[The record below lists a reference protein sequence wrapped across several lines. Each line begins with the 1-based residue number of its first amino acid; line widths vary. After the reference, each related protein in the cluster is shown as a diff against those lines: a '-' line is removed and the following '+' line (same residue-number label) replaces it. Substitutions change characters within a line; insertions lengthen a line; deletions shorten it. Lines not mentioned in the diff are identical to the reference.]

1 MRALV
6 WEGPRRV
13 VMREQVMPSPEPGD
27 VLVRVAFAGICG
39 SELSAYLGHNA
50 LRVPPLVMG
59 HEFAGEVAALGEGA
73 AERNPALRV
82 GTWVTVNPLISCGR
96 CLYCRRGDQQLC
108 PSRQLLG
115 AHRAG
120 GYAEYVAAPADQA
133 LPLPDGMSLAT
144 GALAEPVAVAV
155 RVGQLAGDLAG
166 QVTLVAGAGPIGLLV
181 LQALQQRGAHRVFV
195 SDLVAERRAMAEAL
209 GGEPLDPR
217 AVDVVG
223 TVREAT
229 DGLGATVTV
238 DAVGVAATRAQTIA
252 ATRNGGLVILSGLH
266 EETGVIP
273 AADAIRREITLRG
286 SFAYSH
292 TNFTDALE
300 RLARGIMLLDPWI
313 VQADLA
319 EGGLWLDRLV
329 DAPGGE
335 AKVLLVP

>member
-1 MRALV
+1 MV
-6 WEGPRRV
+6 I
-13 VMREQVMPSPEPGD
+13 REQAMPSPGPSE

-59 HEFAGEVAALGEGA
+59 HEFAGEVVALGDGA
-73 AERNPALRV
+73 RRHNPALRE
-82 GTWVTVNPLISCGR
+82 GTRVTVNPLSSCGH
-96 CLYCRRGDQQLC
+96 CLYCQRGDQQLC
-108 PSRQLLG
+108 LSRQLLG

-120 GYAEYVAAPADQA
+120 GYAEYVVAPAAQA
-133 LPLPDGMSLAT
+133 LPLPEGMSLAS
-144 GALAEPVAVAV
+144 GALTEPVAVAM
-155 RVGQLAGDLAG
+155 RIGELAGDLGGAT
-166 QVTLVAGAGPIGLLV
+166 TLVAGAGPIGLLV
-181 LQALQQRGAHRVFV
+181 LQALQQRGARRVFV
-195 SDLVAERRAMAEAL
+195 SDLAPERRAMAEDL
-209 GGEPLDPR
+209 GGAALDPR
-217 AVDVVG
+217 AVDVVR

-229 DGLGATVTV
+229 GGLGALVTV

-252 ATRNGGLVILSGLH
+252 ATRSGGTVILSGLH
-266 EETGVIP
+266 EESGVIP

-292 TNFTDALE
+292 ANFADALD
-300 RLARGIMLLDPWI
+300 RLARGAMRLDPWV

-329 DAPGGE
+329 DTPGGE